1 MNYALRNLIRRPGFS
16 LICIVTLA
24 LGIAAT
30 TAVFSVVDH
39 VLLRP
44 LPYPDSDRLVSIAT
58 SFSGLE
64 FVASPEYVE
73 WRRSNHVLE
82 QMAAWPHSGGSG
94 YLTIGDEPV
103 KVGQTRV
110 SDNFFDALRVY
121 PVLGRGFLP
130 KESDAIVI
138 SHGLWTRDFASDA
151 HVLGRKV
158 IFEGEPYTIVGV
170 LPKDFQF
177 PEQRQADILTPLP
190 ISKMTDRREMRTWNT
205 IGRLRPGVTFEQ
217 ARAEFEQ
224 LFERARGE
232 HSEMYRQDTKLRF
245 LPYHEYRVRG
255 VRLTLLILLGA
266 AGCVLLIACANI
278 ANLLMVRA
286 VARQGELRI
295 RRALGASAWHL
306 VSLPLMES
314 LLLAAL
320 GGMAGAGLAT
330 GSLHLLRRFG
340 PSSVPGLGTVTVD
353 VRVLLFTVAA
363 SLLTGLVCGLIPAM
377 RGRSQWTGRF
387 VVVAEVALSLILLI
401 SAGLLIKSLYL
412 LQNQN
417 MGFQSESVLT
427 ANVSFTGIPVP
438 ERLQAVRLLQQLPG
452 VLSMAVSDGLPP
464 GGGGGMMTF
473 SRSDRPLP
481 EPWHRGDNM
490 LVRRITAGYFPALG
504 TPLLKGRFFHDG
516 EKQVAIINESL
527 ARRYFAGENP
537 LGKQID
543 GVANHPWRTI
553 VGIVA
558 DSKNRGLDQ
567 PSDPEMFVPFEMSAG
582 DTTVSMVMRGVGDP
596 LALVPS
602 VRASLRLPVAFR
614 SLQANL
620 SDLEAGPRFHAAL
633 FGTFA
638 AIALVLAMIGI
649 YGVLSY
655 TVAQRTHEI
664 GIRMALGAWTPDIVK
679 LIVQEAMALTLSGV
693 GIGIAGALGTARVL
707 AVQLYG
713 VQLQDAVTFGAVS
726 VLVVTTTL
734 LATYLPA
741 RRATRVEPAIALRA
755 E

>member
-1 MNYALRNLIRRPGFS
+1 
-16 LICIVTLA
+16 
-24 LGIAAT
+24 
-30 TAVFSVVDH
+30 
-39 VLLRP
+39 
-44 LPYPDSDRLVSIAT
+44 
-58 SFSGLE
+58 
-64 FVASPEYVE
+64 
-73 WRRSNHVLE
+73 
-82 QMAAWPHSGGSG
+82 
-94 YLTIGDEPV
+94 
-103 KVGQTRV
+103 
-110 SDNFFDALRVY
+110 
-121 PVLGRGFLP
+121 
-130 KESDAIVI
+130 
-138 SHGLWTRDFASDA
+138 
-151 HVLGRKV
+151 
-158 IFEGEPYTIVGV
+158 
-170 LPKDFQF
+170 
-177 PEQRQADILTPLP
+177 
-190 ISKMTDRREMRTWNT
+190 
-205 IGRLRPGVTFEQ
+205 
-217 ARAEFEQ
+217 
-224 LFERARGE
+224 
-232 HSEMYRQDTKLRF
+232 
-245 LPYHEYRVRG
+245 
-255 VRLTLLILLGA
+255 
-266 AGCVLLIACANI
+266 
-278 ANLLMVRA
+278 
-286 VARQGELRI
+286 
-295 RRALGASAWHL
+295 
-306 VSLPLMES
+306 
-314 LLLAAL
+314 
-320 GGMAGAGLAT
+320 
-330 GSLHLLRRFG
+330 
-340 PSSVPGLGTVTVD
+340 
-353 VRVLLFTVAA
+353 
-363 SLLTGLVCGLIPAM
+363 
-377 RGRSQWTGRF
+377 
-387 VVVAEVALSLILLI
+387 
-401 SAGLLIKSLYL
+401 
-412 LQNQN
+412 
-417 MGFQSESVLT
+417 
-427 ANVSFTGIPVP
+427 
-438 ERLQAVRLLQQLPG
+438 
-452 VLSMAVSDGLPP
+452 
-464 GGGGGMMTF
+464 
-473 SRSDRPLP
+473 
-481 EPWHRGDNM
+481 M

-567 PSDPEMFVPFEMSAG
+567 PADPEMFVPFEMSAG

-602 VRASLRLPVAFR
+602 VRASLRLPVTFR

-655 TVAQRTHEI
+655 TVAQRTREI